1 MANFQINTITGKD
14 SKRGTS
20 FVGVTTVSSTGSM
33 RIPSGPTEHRGG
45 RGRGVFAGGYSPGY
59 VNVMDKIEIA
69 TTGNASDFGDLT
81 TAAQG
86 QGGACSSSTR
96 GLIMG
101 GQNPATHS
109 DIDYVT
115 ISSGGGASNFG
126 SLTNTMQSCASLS
139 NNTRGINGGGQFG
152 SPANIKRNIID
163 FVTIA
168 TTGNASDFGSL
179 TERRSHPGA
188 TCSSTRGIWAGGYLN
203 PVGNRKTIDY
213 ITIASKGDA
222 ITFGELVSGRYG
234 PNSGIISNGT
244 RGFVAGGYI
253 APAYTNVI
261 EQIVIATL
269 GNSTDFG
276 DLHVG
281 ASGAG
286 NLYPGGCSSATRGIV
301 GGGGTPSGKL
311 DVIDYFTMSSAG
323 NAVSFGAL
331 TDSRSLVSAFS
342 DSHGGLG

>member
-1 MANFQINTITGKD
+1 MADFNVNHITNKNGK
-14 SKRGTS
+14 SGTS
-20 FVGVTTVSSTGSM
+20 FVGVTTVSSIGSM
-33 RIPSGPTEHRGG
+33 RIPSGPTENRGG

-59 VNVMDKIEIA
+59 VNVMDKIEISTA
-69 TTGNASDFGDLT
+69 GNSKDFGDLT
-81 TAAQG
+81 TASQG

-115 ISSGGGASNFG
+115 ISSDGGAYNFG

-139 NNTRGINGGGQFG
+139 NNIRGINGGGQFG

-168 TTGNASDFGSL
+168 TTGNASDFGDL

-188 TCSSTRGIWAGGYLN
+188 TSSSTRGIWAGGYLD
-203 PVGNRKTIDY
+203 PLGNRKVIDY
-213 ITIASKGDA
+213 ITITSKGDA
-222 ITFGELVSGRYG
+222 ITFGELISGRYG
-234 PNSGIISNGT
+234 SASGIISDGT

-286 NLYPGGCSSATRGIV
+286 NLYPGGCSNKVRGV
-301 GGGGTPSGKL
+301 TGGGATPSSKL

-323 NAVSFGAL
+323 NAVNFGAL
-331 TDSRSLVSAFS
+331 TDSRNLASGFS
-342 DSHGGLG
+342 DAHGGLG

>member
-1 MANFQINTITGKD
+1 MADFNVNHITNKNGK
-14 SKRGTS
+14 SGTS
-20 FVGVTTVSSTGSM
+20 FVGVTTVSSIGSM
-33 RIPSGPTEHRGG
+33 RIPSGPTENRGG

-59 VNVMDKIEIA
+59 VNVMDKIEISTA
-69 TTGNASDFGDLT
+69 GNSKDFGDLT
-81 TAAQG
+81 TSSQG

-115 ISSGGGASNFG
+115 ISSDGGAYNFG

-139 NNTRGINGGGQFG
+139 NNIRGINGGGQFG

-168 TTGNASDFGSL
+168 TTGNASDFGDL

-188 TCSSTRGIWAGGYLN
+188 TSSSTRGIWAGGYLD
-203 PVGNRKTIDY
+203 PLGNRKVIDY
-213 ITIASKGDA
+213 ITITSKGDA

-234 PNSGIISNGT
+234 PNSGIISDGT

-286 NLYPGGCSSATRGIV
+286 NLYPGGCSNKVRGV
-301 GGGGTPSGKL
+301 TGGGATPSSKL
-311 DVIDYFTMSSAG
+311 DVIDFFTMSSTG
-323 NAVSFGAL
+323 NAVNFGAL
-331 TDSRSLVSAFS
+331 TDSRNLVSGFS
-342 DSHGGLG
+342 DAHGGLG

>member
-1 MANFQINTITGKD
+1 MTDFNVNHITNENGK
-14 SKRGTS
+14 SGTS

-33 RIPSGPTEHRGG
+33 RIPSGPTENRGG

-59 VNVMDKIEIA
+59 VNVMDKIEISTA
-69 TTGNASDFGDLT
+69 GNSKDFGDLT
-81 TAAQG
+81 TSSQG

-115 ISSGGGASNFG
+115 ISSDGGAYNFG

-139 NNTRGINGGGQFG
+139 NNIRGINGGGQFG

-168 TTGNASDFGSL
+168 TTGNASDFGDL

-188 TCSSTRGIWAGGYLN
+188 TSSSTRGIWAGGYLD
-203 PVGNRKTIDY
+203 PLGNRKVIDY
-213 ITIASKGDA
+213 ITITSKGDA
-222 ITFGELVSGRYG
+222 ITFGELISGRYG
-234 PNSGIISNGT
+234 SANGIISDGT

-286 NLYPGGCSSATRGIV
+286 NLYPGGCSNKVRGV
-301 GGGGTPSGKL
+301 TGGGATPSSKL
-311 DVIDYFTMSSAG
+311 DVIDYFTMSSTG
-323 NAVSFGAL
+323 NAVNFGAL
-331 TDSRSLVSAFS
+331 TDSRNLVSGFS
-342 DSHGGLG
+342 DAHGGLG

>member
-1 MANFQINTITGKD
+1 MSEFRVDKITN
-14 SKRGTS
+14 REGTS
-20 FVGVTTVSSTGSM
+20 GPQIAGISTFNGTSGM
-33 RIPSGPTEHRGG
+33 VMPGGPTEYRGG

-115 ISSGGGASNFG
+115 ISSDGGAYNFG

-152 SPANIKRNIID
+152 SPSNIKRNIID

-168 TTGNASDFGSL
+168 TTGNASDFGNL

-203 PVGNRKTIDY
+203 PLGNRKTIDY
-213 ITIASKGDA
+213 ITIATTGDA

-234 PNSGIISNGT
+234 PNSGIISDGI

-261 EQIVIATL
+261 EQITIATL
-269 GNSTDFG
+269 GNATDFG
-276 DLHVG
+276 DLYVG
-281 ASGAG
+281 NSGG
-286 NLYPGGCSSATRGIV
+286 GTLYPGGCSSATRGIV
-301 GGGGTPSGKL
+301 GGGGTPSSKL

-331 TDSRSLVSAFS
+331 TDSRNLVSAFS

>member
-1 MANFQINTITGKD
+1 MSDFRIDKITNRDGSAGTQIAGITTF
-14 SKRGTS
+14 SGTS
-20 FVGVTTVSSTGSM
+20 GMQLPV
-33 RIPSGPTEHRGG
+33 GPTEYRGG

-81 TAAQG
+81 TASQG

-115 ISSGGGASNFG
+115 ISSDGGASNFG

-139 NNTRGINGGGQFG
+139 NNIRGINGGGQFG

-168 TTGNASDFGSL
+168 TTGNASDFGDL

-188 TCSSTRGIWAGGYLN
+188 TSSSTRGIWAGGYLD
-203 PVGNRKTIDY
+203 PLGNRKVIDY
-213 ITIASKGDA
+213 ITIATTGDA
-222 ITFGELVSGRYG
+222 ITFGELISGRYG
-234 PNSGIISNGT
+234 PNSGIISDGT

-281 ASGAG
+281 NSGGG
-286 NLYPGGCSSATRGIV
+286 NLYSGGCSSKVRGIV

-331 TDSRSLVSAFS
+331 TDSRNLVSGFS
-342 DSHGGLG
+342 DAHGGLG

>member
-1 MANFQINTITGKD
+1 MADFNVNHITNKNGK
-14 SKRGTS
+14 SGTS
-20 FVGVTTVSSTGSM
+20 FVGVTTVSSIGSM
-33 RIPSGPTEHRGG
+33 RIPSGPTENRGG

-59 VNVMDKIEIA
+59 VNVMDKIEISTA
-69 TTGNASDFGDLT
+69 GNSKDFGDLT
-81 TAAQG
+81 TSSQG

-115 ISSGGGASNFG
+115 ISSDGGAYNFG

-139 NNTRGINGGGQFG
+139 NNIRGINGGGQFG

-179 TERRSHPGA
+179 TEPRSHPGA

-213 ITIASKGDA
+213 ITIATTGDA
-222 ITFGELVSGRYG
+222 ITFCELVSGRYG
-234 PNSGIISNGT
+234 SNSGIISDGI

-286 NLYPGGCSSATRGIV
+286 NLYPGGCSNKVRGV
-301 GGGGTPSGKL
+301 TGGGATPSAKL
-311 DVIDYFTMSSAG
+311 DVIDFFTMSSTG
-323 NAVSFGAL
+323 NAVNFGAL
-331 TDSRSLVSAFS
+331 TDSRNLVSGFS
-342 DSHGGLG
+342 DAHGGLG

>member
-14 SKRGTS
+14 SKSGTS

-33 RIPSGPTEHRGG
+33 RIPNGPTENRGG

-59 VNVMDKIEIA
+59 VNVMDKIE
-69 TTGNASDFGDLT
+69 
-81 TAAQG
+81 
-86 QGGACSSSTR
+86 
-96 GLIMG
+96 
-101 GQNPATHS
+101 
-109 DIDYVT
+109 
-115 ISSGGGASNFG
+115 
-126 SLTNTMQSCASLS
+126 
-139 NNTRGINGGGQFG
+139 
-152 SPANIKRNIID
+152 
-163 FVTIA
+163 IA

-342 DSHGGLG
+342 DSHGGLD

>member
-1 MANFQINTITGKD
+1 MSEFRVDKITNRDGSAGTQIAGISTF
-14 SKRGTS
+14 SGTS
-20 FVGVTTVSSTGSM
+20 GMIMPG
-33 RIPSGPTEHRGG
+33 GPTEMRGG

-59 VNVMDKIEIA
+59 VNVIDKIEIA

-81 TAAQG
+81 TASQG

-139 NNTRGINGGGQFG
+139 NNIRGINGGGQFG

-168 TTGNASDFGSL
+168 TTGNASDFGNL

-213 ITIASKGDA
+213 ITIATTGDA

-234 PNSGIISNGT
+234 PNSGIISDGT

-261 EQIVIATL
+261 EQITIATL
-269 GNSTDFG
+269 GNATDFG

-286 NLYPGGCSSATRGIV
+286 NLYPGGCSSKVRGV
-301 GGGGTPSGKL
+301 TGGGGTPSGKL

-331 TDSRSLVSAFS
+331 TDSRNLASGFS
-342 DSHGGLG
+342 DAHGGLG

>member
-1 MANFQINTITGKD
+1 MADFNVNHITNKNGK
-14 SKRGTS
+14 SGTS
-20 FVGVTTVSSTGSM
+20 FVGVTTVSSIGSM
-33 RIPSGPTEHRGG
+33 RIPSGPTENRGG

-59 VNVMDKIEIA
+59 VNVMDKIEISTA
-69 TTGNASDFGDLT
+69 GNSKDFGDLT
-81 TAAQG
+81 TASQG

-115 ISSGGGASNFG
+115 ISSDGGAYNFG

-139 NNTRGINGGGQFG
+139 NNIRGINGGGQFG

-168 TTGNASDFGSL
+168 TTGNASDFGDL

-188 TCSSTRGIWAGGYLN
+188 TSSSTRGIWAGGYLD
-203 PVGNRKTIDY
+203 PLGNRKVIDY
-213 ITIASKGDA
+213 ITITSKGDA
-222 ITFGELVSGRYG
+222 ITFGELISGRYG
-234 PNSGIISNGT
+234 SASGIISDGT

-286 NLYPGGCSSATRGIV
+286 NLYPGGCSNKVRGV
-301 GGGGTPSGKL
+301 TGGGATPSSKL
-311 DVIDYFTMSSAG
+311 DVIDFFTMSSTG
-323 NAVSFGAL
+323 NAVNFGAL
-331 TDSRSLVSAFS
+331 TDSRNLVSGFS
-342 DSHGGLG
+342 DAHGGLG